1 MSASDKKKLRKE
13 AAAAKLTEKQEAERK
28 EAKKLKT
35 YSTIFGVVIA
45 VMLVFAIIFAVTQ
58 TVNNSGILERN
69 TVAVTVGDQ
78 EISSAEMN
86 IYYIDAVNSFYNQYG
101 AYAAM
106 FGLDVTKPL
115 DQQVLN
121 EETGETWADDFMN
134 SAKQNLKSAYALSAL
149 AEAEGMTLSED
160 EAATIESTIGTLG
173 MYAMIYGYPDTDAYL
188 KAMYGN
194 GCSEKL
200 YREYLERNTLADAY
214 YAAYGES
221 LTYDDAALRAAEA
234 ENFSKYSSYSYTFY
248 TLNVNKFLTG
258 GTTAEDGTVTYSEE
272 EKAAAVAAAEEAAK
286 ALTANA
292 IVTVEDLDA
301 AIAAL
306 PVNAETA
313 GAASTSYTDYLYTN
327 INATIRDWLSDSDR
341 KDGDRTY
348 IPSTTT
354 STDENGNEVTTTNSY
369 IVVYFHG
376 SNDNT
381 FALANV
387 RHILLN
393 YEGGVTDENGITVY
407 SEDEKMAAEAKG
419 VDLLAQFETNGATA
433 EAFAALANEHSTDPG
448 SNTVGGLYEDIYP
461 GQMVPAFND
470 WCFAEGRKAGDTGVI
485 HADYGCHVMYYDGD
499 SETTYRDFMITN
511 DLKSADMQEWYTAL
525 LESVTVTDKNLKRI
539 QTDLVLGG

>member
-1 MSASDKKKLRKE
+1 
-13 AAAAKLTEKQEAERK
+13 
-28 EAKKLKT
+28 
-35 YSTIFGVVIA
+35 
-45 VMLVFAIIFAVTQ
+45 
-58 TVNNSGILERN
+58 
-69 TVAVTVGDQ
+69 
-78 EISSAEMN
+78 
-86 IYYIDAVNSFYNQYG
+86 
-101 AYAAM
+101 
-106 FGLDVTKPL
+106 
-115 DQQVLN
+115 
-121 EETGETWADDFMN
+121 
-134 SAKQNLKSAYALSAL
+134 
-149 AEAEGMTLSED
+149 
-160 EAATIESTIGTLG
+160 
-173 MYAMIYGYPDTDAYL
+173 MYAMIYGYPDTDTYL

-292 IVTVEDLDA
+292 IATVEDLDA

-327 INATIRDWLSDSDR
+327 INATIRDWLSDSAR

-354 STDENGNEVTTTNSY
+354 STDDNGNEVTTTNSY

-485 HADYGCHVMYYDGD
+485 HTDYGCHVMYYDGD

>member
-45 VMLVFAIIFAVTQ
+45 VMLVFAIVFAVTQ

-115 DQQVLN
+115 DEQVLN

-173 MYAMIYGYPDTDAYL
+173 MYAMIYGYPDTDTYL

-214 YAAYGES
+214 YTAYGES

-286 ALTANA
+286 TLTANA
-292 IVTVEDLDA
+292 IATVEDLDA

-327 INATIRDWLSDSDR
+327 INATIRDWVSDSAR

-387 RHILLN
+387 RHILLS

-419 VDLLAQFETNGATA
+419 VDLLARFETNGATA

-448 SNTVGGLYEDIYP
+448 SNTVGGLYEDVYP
-461 GQMVPAFND
+461 GRMVPAFND

-485 HADYGCHVMYYDGD
+485 HTDYGCHVMYYDGD